1 MWNIARIKYGM
12 GHGDCTIAGGYLEFT
27 AGAVE
32 CTVKQSIIC
41 NSQTYHFSSFIQHSS
56 HHENEFLRFLP
67 NPISHLD
74 SNFSFRGQNSLTDL
88 LSHDASKLDLGVC
101 HADELFLLFN
111 SGTEADERV
120 ADSLQDRSMSK
131 RLVNTWVRVRLLCS
145 DFWCC
150 IMIMTPFRFS
160 RPRL

>member
-1 MWNIARIKYGM
+1 M

-111 SGTEADERV
+111 TGTDADELV
-120 ADSLQDRSMSK
+120 ARSLQDRSMSK
-131 RLVNTWVRVRLLCS
+131 KLVNTWVRVRLLCS
-145 DFWCC
+145 DF
-150 IMIMTPFRFS
+150 
-160 RPRL
+160 